1 MFSDSDPTWTK
12 DTCPGYIVDHLVD
25 HVVDHLVDHLSFVQV
40 LLLTTFLHFFGFPAI
55 SRFEKKEVLVVE
67 ATKETEGIPLPAI
80 TIAVVNQIK
89 DDSCFDKN
97 ASIERCVERDTL
109 DRSEMLRRVV
119 IGSVLKKEM
128 NLTHEN
134 VREDFTLNYGGRYY
148 TLDLPIKIG
157 PDDSKDQL
165 FLELNRNLT
174 YKIFI
179 HDPRYFLFSINPVAL
194 PTATREFTANNK
206 KSKPDSWFYSLVLT
220 EATRI
225 SLPDRPCVDEPR
237 YNFQECLRR
246 SIANK
251 VVSLIHTFDVSLNI
265 TSMR

>member
-12 DTCPGYIVDHLVD
+12 DTCPGYIVD

-67 ATKETEGIPLPAI
+67 ATKETGGIPLPAI

-148 TLDLPIKIG
+148 TLHLPINIAM
-157 PDDSKDQL
+157 
-165 FLELNRNLT
+165 
-174 YKIFI
+174 
-179 HDPRYFLFSINPVAL
+179 HW
-194 PTATREFTANNK
+194 TR
-206 KSKPDSWFYSLVLT
+206 
-220 EATRI
+220 
-225 SLPDRPCVDEPR
+225 
-237 YNFQECLRR
+237 
-246 SIANK
+246 
-251 VVSLIHTFDVSLNI
+251 
-265 TSMR
+265 